1 VIAPRVESMPAAL
14 PLKHAGHQLNGAERD
29 SARPGIARS
38 VPMPIINVK
47 VSAAKA
53 PETSQKIA
61 RMLLDKT
68 TSILRK
74 RADLTAITIDYVDP
88 EHWIVGGQSL
98 RAQGKSSFYFDI
110 KVVDETNTKAEKARY
125 VAEVFDGFREL
136 LGDLHDESYVYVQDV
151 RPTAYGFGGQT
162 QEYRYQHEG

>member
-1 VIAPRVESMPAAL
+1 MDASVIAARVDSMPTVL
-14 PLKHAGHQLNGAERD
+14 PLKHAGHRPDAAQRD
-29 SARPGIARS
+29 SARHRIVKG

-47 VSAAKA
+47 VGAAKA

-61 RMLLDKT
+61 RMLLEKT
-68 TSILRK
+68 TRILHK

-98 RAQGKSSFYFDI
+98 AAQGKSSFYFDI

-125 VAEVFDGFREL
+125 VAEVFEGFREL
-136 LGDLHDESYVYVQDV
+136 LGNLHDESYVYVQDV
-151 RPTAYGFGGQT
+151 RPTAG
-162 QEYRYQHEG
+162 